1 MMFNMLSFDHRFTR
15 HMILFSSN
23 IKHEDADCIR
33 YRALIA
39 RLMRTAKFGFLI
51 TACVLAI
58 IRPFYAAAQDFK
70 DSLDAVTDVEGE
82 QPWVI
87 DADRLQYDE
96 KKLQYVAEGNV
107 VINKG
112 NNTLRADYIRF
123 DSRTKTAFA
132 RGNVSVAS
140 GDDILTGS
148 SIELNLE
155 NQTGTLHGGYMY
167 LRQNNF
173 HVSGEKIEKLEGDTY
188 VIENASVTTCDGD
201 VPDWKIHGKN
211 IKITLE
217 GYGYVKGAT
226 MRARDVP
233 FLYVPYFVFPAKTK
247 RQSGLLIPE
256 LGASD
261 RWGYYLNQPLFWAI
275 NESSDATFYYNFM
288 SERGHKFGGQY
299 RYYLSEA
306 SRGAWMMDYLNDRK
320 IDDGTGDS
328 SLKWGYADDDY
339 LRPNKDRYWFR
350 GGHYQPLPLGFFSR
364 LEFDLVSDQDYLIEF
379 KEGYSGYD
387 DTEEYLRTTFGRQ
400 LDDYTDPVRL
410 NRLDFHRIWS
420 QLNLDIDFRW
430 FDDVIQRRFSA
441 TNDTLQRLP
450 FVGFA
455 ATKQRIFSSLFF
467 VNLDS
472 SYNYFYRKDGDR
484 SQRLDIHPRF
494 YLPLSLKNYFT
505 LEPSVGL
512 RETLWFFDPETSAG
526 AQDDRF
532 NRELYDFRVDLT
544 SDISRNFN
552 VGGPTIDRIKH
563 TIKPQ
568 IAYNFIPKVD
578 QTNLPQFDAIDRI
591 APLNLVTYSITNFF
605 MARSPLTSVA
615 QNGRA
620 APVPHQYRQ
629 IGRFKLAQSYD
640 INEARRK
647 NLLPG
652 DKNQPFSPIIAD
664 LDLWLSRYILMDADA
679 AWDIYDSRLQTGN
692 IGMRLTDKRDNRL
705 YTEYRFT
712 RGETKTIKAD
722 LFLNITDAVATGLEY
737 EKNLRSGQRLKAGAS
752 LLYRAQCWSLDVRYL
767 DEPSNTK
774 IQFTINLTGLG
785 GVGGTF

>member
-1 MMFNMLSFDHRFTR
+1 MLRFSAQTE
-15 HMILFSSN
+15 
-23 IKHEDADCIR
+23 HECADGTGCRTLVACLIR
-33 YRALIA
+33 SAII
-39 RLMRTAKFGFLI
+39 GFLI
-51 TACVLAI
+51 TACVLATM
-58 IRPFYAAAQDFK
+58 RPFYAAAQDFK
-70 DSLDAVTDVEGE
+70 ERLDAITDVESE
-82 QPWVI
+82 QPWTI
-87 DADRLQYDE
+87 DADRLLYDE
-96 KKLQYVAEGNV
+96 GKLQYVAEGNV

-112 NNTLRADYIRF
+112 NNTLSADYIRF

-132 RGNVSVAS
+132 RGNIRIAS
-140 GDDILTGS
+140 GDDVLTGS

-155 NQTGTLHGGYMY
+155 NQTGTLHGGTMF

-173 HVSGEKIEKLEGDTY
+173 YVSGERIEKLEGNTY

-201 VPDWKIHGKN
+201 VPDWKIHGKK
-211 IKITLE
+211 IKLTIE
-217 GYGYVKGAT
+217 GYGYVRGAT

-233 FLYVPYFVFPAKTK
+233 LLYVPYFVFPAKTK

-261 RWGYYLNQPLFWAI
+261 RWGFYINQPLFWAI
-275 NESSDATFYYNFM
+275 NDSTDATFYYNFM

-306 SRGAWMMDYLNDRK
+306 SRGAWMMDYLDDRK
-320 IDDGTGDS
+320 VDDGTGDS
-328 SLKWGYADDDY
+328 SRKWGYVDDDF

-350 GGHYQPLPLGFFSR
+350 GGHYQPLPLDFFSR

-387 DTEEYLRTTFGRQ
+387 DTEKYLRTTFGRQ
-400 LDDYTDPVRL
+400 LDDYSDPVRL

-430 FDDVIQRRFSA
+430 FDDVTQRRFST

-455 ATKQRIFSSLFF
+455 ATKQRIFSSLLF

-472 SYNYFYRKDGDR
+472 SYNYFYRQDGDR
-484 SQRLDIHPRF
+484 GQRLDIHPRF

-512 RETLWFFDPETSAG
+512 RETLWSFDPEISAN
-526 AQDDRF
+526 AQDNRF
-532 NRELYDFRVDLT
+532 NRELYDIRVDLT

-552 VGGPTIDRIKH
+552 VGGATIDRMKH

-568 IAYNFIPKVD
+568 IGYNFIPKVD
-578 QTNLPQFDAIDRI
+578 QTDLPQFDAIDRI

-605 MARSPLTSVA
+605 MARPPQTSVA
-615 QNGRA
+615 QNSRQ
-620 APVPHQYRQ
+620 APVPNQYRQ
-629 IGRFKLAQSYD
+629 IGRFKLSQSYD
-640 INEARRK
+640 ITEARRDD
-647 NLLPG
+647 LLPG
-652 DKNQPFSPIIAD
+652 EKKRPFSPIIAE
-664 LDLWLSRYILMDADA
+664 LDLAPNPYVLMDADA
-679 AWDIYDSRLQTGN
+679 AWDIYDSRLQSGN
-692 IGMRLTDKRDNRL
+692 IGLRLTDKRGDRL
-705 YTEYRFT
+705 YTEYQFT
-712 RGETKTIKAD
+712 RGGAETVKAD
-722 LFLNITDAVATGLEY
+722 LFVNITAALATGFEY
-737 EKNLRSGQRLKAGAS
+737 EKNLRSDERLKAGVK
-752 LLYRAQCWSLDVRYL
+752 LLYRAQCWSFDARYL
-767 DEPSNTK
+767 EEPSNTK
-774 IQFTINLTGLG
+774 FQFTINLTGLG

>member
-1 MMFNMLSFDHRFTR
+1 MLSFDHRFTR
-15 HMILFSSN
+15 YMILFSSKT
-23 IKHEDADCIR
+23 KHECADCIR

-39 RLMRTAKFGFLI
+39 RLTRSAIFGFLI

-58 IRPFYAAAQDFK
+58 IKPFYAAGQDFK
-70 DSLDAVTDVEGE
+70 DRLDAVTDVDGE
-82 QPWVI
+82 QPWII

-96 KKLQYVAEGNV
+96 EKLQYVAEGNV

-132 RGNVSVAS
+132 RGNVSIAS

-155 NQTGTLHGGYMY
+155 NQTGTLYGGYMY
-167 LRQNNF
+167 LRENNF
-173 HVSGEKIEKLEGDTY
+173 HVSGEKIEKLEGNTY
-188 VIENASVTTCDGD
+188 VIENANVTTCDGD

-217 GYGYVKGAT
+217 GYGFVKGAT

-261 RWGYYLNQPLFWAI
+261 RWGYFLNQPLFWAI
-275 NESSDATFYYNFM
+275 NESSDATFYYNYM

-320 IDDGTGDS
+320 VDDGSGDS
-328 SLKWGYADDDY
+328 SRKWGYVDDGF

-350 GGHYQPLPLGFFSR
+350 GGHYQPLPLDFFSR

-379 KEGYSGYD
+379 QEGYSGYD
-387 DTEEYLRTTFGRQ
+387 DTEKYLRTTFGRE

-420 QLNLDIDFRW
+420 QLNLDVDFRW

-450 FVGFA
+450 FVGLA

-472 SYNYFYRKDGDR
+472 SYNYFFRQDGDR

-494 YLPLSLKNYFT
+494 FLPLSLKNYFT

-512 RETLWFFDPETSAG
+512 RETLWYFDPEISAG
-526 AQDDRF
+526 AQDHRF

-544 SDISRNFN
+544 SDISRNFK
-552 VGGPTIDRIKH
+552 VGGTTIDRIKH

-568 IAYNFIPKVD
+568 IAYDYIPKVD
-578 QTNLPQFDAIDRI
+578 QANLPQFDAIDRI
-591 APLNLVTYSITNFF
+591 ASQNRVTYSITNFF
-605 MARSPLTSVA
+605 MARSPQTSA
-615 QNGRA
+615 PQNGRE

-629 IGRFKLAQSYD
+629 VGRFKLAQSYD

-652 DKNQPFSPIIAD
+652 EKKQPFSPIIAE
-664 LDLWLSRYILMDADA
+664 LNLAPNPYVLMDANA
-679 AWDIYDSRLQTGN
+679 AWDIYDQRLQTGN
-692 IGMRLTDKRDNRL
+692 IGMRLTDKRDDRL
-705 YTEYRFT
+705 YTEYQFT
-712 RGETKTIKAD
+712 RGGTETIKAD
-722 LFLNITDAVATGLEY
+722 LFVNITAAVATGFEY
-737 EKNLRSGQRLKAGAS
+737 EKNLRSGERLKTGAR
-752 LLYRAQCWSLDVRYL
+752 LLYRAQCWSVDVRYL